1 MTLRRWAALG
11 ASLLLVLGCASMPP
25 QPPDPGITGDRPGRV
40 IVALADRGLDF
51 PGFVVIPGLLSM
63 ALYDSITVTIT
74 VCGSQARSSGC
85 VVDSVRPSAGTA
97 ASAPTGAVRPGG
109 QVTAYLSAIPSDS
122 AAHPGSTGAPAPTDF
137 RPFGTTTRISSTIPG
152 SQPLSDSD
160 ASATWTWLVTPD
172 QMGPYTLTVHLT
184 AQHGITNLAL
194 PEQTITIPLVVHK
207 PRDAS
212 GSSIV
217 DKLFLLA
224 LVLCGLVVL
233 TLALFV
239 VASIR
244 RRRRAGGEG
253 QLLEEGDPETLPGR
267 HPPLIR

>member
-11 ASLLLVLGCASMPP
+11 AFLLLVLGCASVPP
-25 QPPDPGITGDRPGRV
+25 QPPDPGITGDRPARV
-40 IVALADRGLDF
+40 IVALADQNDGLGF
-51 PGFVVIPGLLSM
+51 AGFVVIPGPLSM

-74 VCGSQARSSGC
+74 VCGSQARSAGC

-109 QVTAYLSAIPSDS
+109 HITAELSAKPSDS
-122 AAHPGSTGAPAPTDF
+122 AAHPGSTGAPGPTDF
-137 RPFGTTTRISSTIPG
+137 RPFGTTTRISSKDPG
-152 SQPLSDSD
+152 SKPMSDSA

-184 AQHGITNLAL
+184 AQYGITNPAL
-194 PEQTITIPLVVHK
+194 PEQTINIPLNVHK
-207 PRDAS
+207 PRDGS

-244 RRRRAGGEG
+244 RRRRAGGDG
-253 QLLEEGDPETLPGR
+253 QRLEERRP
-267 HPPLIR
+267 

>member
-11 ASLLLVLGCASMPP
+11 TFLVLVLGCASMPP

-40 IVALADRGLDF
+40 IVVLADRGLGF
-51 PGFVVIPGLLSM
+51 AGFVVIPGPLSM

-74 VCGSQARSSGC
+74 VCGSQARSAGC

-97 ASAPTGAVRPGG
+97 ASAPTGAVRPDGH
-109 QVTAYLSAIPSDS
+109 VTAYLSANPSDS
-122 AAHPGSTGAPAPTDF
+122 AAHPGSTGAPGPTDF
-137 RPFGTTTRISSTIPG
+137 RPFGTTTRISSEDPE
-152 SQPLSDSD
+152 SQPISDSA
-160 ASATWTWLVTPD
+160 ASATWAWLVTPD

-184 AQHGITNLAL
+184 SEHGNTKLAL
-194 PEQTITIPLVVHK
+194 PEQTITIPLNVHK
-207 PRDAS
+207 PREGS

-244 RRRRAGGEG
+244 RRRRAVE
-253 QLLEEGDPETLPGR
+253 P
-267 HPPLIR
+267 

>member
-11 ASLLLVLGCASMPP
+11 AVLLLVLGCASMPP

-40 IVALADRGLDF
+40 IVALADRGLGF
-51 PGFVVIPGLLSM
+51 AGFVVIPGPLSM

-74 VCGSQARSSGC
+74 VCGSQARSAGC

-97 ASAPTGAVRPGG
+97 ASAPTGAVRSDGHLTADLGANPNSAG
-109 QVTAYLSAIPSDS
+109 Q
-122 AAHPGSTGAPAPTDF
+122 PGSTGAPGPTDF
-137 RPFGTTTRISSTIPG
+137 RPFGTTTRISSEDPG
-152 SQPLSDSD
+152 SKPMSDSA

-184 AQHGITNLAL
+184 AQYGISNPAL
-194 PEQTITIPLVVHK
+194 PEQTINIPLNVHK
-207 PRDAS
+207 PRDGS

-233 TLALFV
+233 ILALFV

-244 RRRRAGGEG
+244 RRRRADGDG
-253 QLLEEGDPETLPGR
+253 QRLEKRRP
-267 HPPLIR
+267 

>member
-11 ASLLLVLGCASMPP
+11 AFLLLVLGCASVPP
-25 QPPDPGITGDRPGRV
+25 QPPDPGITGDRPARV
-40 IVALADRGLDF
+40 IVALADQNDGLGF
-51 PGFVVIPGLLSM
+51 AGFVVIPGPLSM

-74 VCGSQARSSGC
+74 VCGSQARSAGC
-85 VVDSVRPSAGTA
+85 VVGSVRPSAGT
-97 ASAPTGAVRPGG
+97 APTGAVRPGG
-109 QVTAYLSAIPSDS
+109 HITAELSAKPSDS
-122 AAHPGSTGAPAPTDF
+122 AAHPGSTGAPGPTEI
-137 RPFGTTTRISSTIPG
+137 RPFGTTTRISSKDPG
-152 SQPLSDSD
+152 SQPMSDPA

-184 AQHGITNLAL
+184 QHGITNLVL
-194 PEQTITIPLVVHK
+194 PEQTITIPLGVHK
-207 PRDAS
+207 PRDGS

-244 RRRRAGGEG
+244 RRRAGGEG
-253 QLLEEGDPETLPGR
+253 QRLEEGRP
-267 HPPLIR
+267 